1 MDKMRIDHFLVSLL
15 INAFTLLQRNNAFT
29 QSRINTSPN
38 NNLDAAQTQQS
49 NVKPIQATRW
59 IESVERVQKTKRDV
73 SEAHNNTEQSI
84 KTFDDNSDGTLI
96 VINYINL
103 DDTVQ
108 ANKKSDIGKER
119 NHGIYDN
126 RGFSIALDDNGNNNE
141 EESGKKDEVYSDIQ
155 STYKDMEK
163 RVYWVHEP
171 SK

>member
-1 MDKMRIDHFLVSLL
+1 MHLLYYKEITPLLNLELIDPQAVTLMLV
-15 INAFTLLQRNNAFT
+15 
-29 QSRINTSPN
+29 
-38 NNLDAAQTQQS
+38 QTQQS

-59 IESVERVQKTKRDV
+59 IESVKWVQKTKRDV
-73 SEAHNNTEQSI
+73 SGAHNNIEQSI

-96 VINYINL
+96 VINYINH
-103 DDTVQ
+103 DDIVQ
-108 ANKKSDIGKER
+108 ANKKSDIGKVR
-119 NHGIYDN
+119 NHGIYDD

-163 RVYWVHEP
+163 RVYRVHEP